1 MADPDDGEDD
11 AGNHHVRP
19 HHHEK
24 AKAHQQRYRD
34 DDAHLS
40 LHRHAL
46 FLHKRLQMFFVK
58 LSAHKPVVEFLGRI
72 GKAKHRHQ
80 EKGTVGRMG
89 SATPTQPSPRQR
101 NPKIK
106 NISRFSFIGS
116 PSIFFYFFPTIRA
129 EPRSIS
135 HLASLGLINIPF
147 VVSISSTCSYP
158 CSFNRSTNIC
168 IFPYRVGDIR
178 S

>member
-58 LSAHKPVVEFLGRI
+58 LNTVTRK
-72 GKAKHRHQ
+72 
-80 EKGTVGRMG
+80 KGTVGRMG

-116 PSIFFYFFPTIRA
+116 PSIFFYFFPTSSV

>member
-58 LSAHKPVVEFLGRI
+58 LSAHKQSWSFWDEL
-72 GKAKHRHQ
+72 AKQNTVTRK
-80 EKGTVGRMG
+80 KGTVGRMG

-116 PSIFFYFFPTIRA
+116 PSIFFYFFPTSSV